1 MGSSRVLAIVMA
13 ATLSSVALSACP
25 NMCSG
30 HGSCRDDNWCECDKD
45 YGAGDETFGDCSEMF
60 CPYEIAWVDDPNQ
73 DGHYHNYR
81 ECAGKGICDRGTGEC
96 DCFDG
101 YTGKGCARS
110 TCPNDCSGHGTCEYI
125 EEVGHGGIV
134 PGHYDSTKNNLGI
147 HKGSHK
153 FVGPAS
159 EMWDYHKTM
168 KCVCDKGFFEI
179 DCSKRMCHTGN
190 DVLDTRL
197 DASDVLQTQ
206 KQNITLYAA
215 GPTGNGSSS
224 VVSEFYGRTFA
235 LTFVSTLNESFTTI
249 PIVVE
254 YQTDEFSTELALST
268 QIEKALESLPNKV
281 IDDCTANVTLGYDSL
296 ERGHGF
302 GVQYDTIA
310 FMQIEVAFV
319 GAGVQGTQNLLQVE
333 MNECS
338 DGCMPKINGLNLV
351 SAGFG
356 ENVTSFVAEKMTAD
370 YNAYECGRRGK
381 CDYDTGL
388 CECFT
393 GFVGETCGTQSS
405 LV

>member
-1 MGSSRVLAIVMA
+1 MASSRVLAIVMA

-25 NMCSG
+25 NLCSG
-30 HGSCRDDNWCECDKD
+30 HGTCKDDNRCECDKD
-45 YGAGDETFGDCSEMF
+45 YGAGDEVFGDCSAMF

-73 DGHYHNYR
+73 DGHYHSYR
-81 ECAGKGICDRGTGEC
+81 ECAGKGLCDRDTGEC
-96 DCFDG
+96 DCFAG

-125 EEVGHGGIV
+125 EEIGHGGIV
-134 PGHYDSTKNNLGI
+134 PGHYDATKGRLGI
-147 HKGSHK
+147 HKGSKK
-153 FVGPAS
+153 FEGSAS
-159 EMWDYHKTM
+159 EMWDHHKTM

-190 DVLDTRL
+190 DILDKRLDT
-197 DASDVLQTQ
+197 SDVLQTQ

-215 GPTGNGSSS
+215 GPTGNGSAS
-224 VVSEFYGRTFA
+224 VVSEFYGRSFA

-249 PIVVE
+249 PLVVE
-254 YQTDEFSTELALST
+254 FEGDEFGTEIALST

-296 ERGHGF
+296 QRGHGF

-319 GAGVQGTQNLLQVE
+319 GEGVEGTQNLLQVE
-333 MNECS
+333 MNECN
-338 DGCMPKINGLNLV
+338 DGCMPKVDGLNLV

-356 ENVTSFVAEKMTAD
+356 ANVTSFVSEKMTAD
-370 YNAYECGRRGK
+370 YNSYECGRRGK
-381 CDYDTGL
+381 CDYDSGL
-388 CECFT
+388 CECF
-393 GFVGETCGTQSS
+393 GGYVGEHCSVQSS